1 MDNFP
6 AYKTISTADLI
17 PYARNSRTHSDA
29 QVAKLAASIRE
40 FGFLNPIIVDGQ
52 KGIIAG
58 HGRVMAAQK
67 LGMDKL
73 PCIEADHLTDAQRR
87 AYVIAD
93 NRMALDA
100 GWDDDLLKVELKDLD
115 AVGFDLTLTGFDL
128 TEINSLFDVDDSNED
143 LPEQQDLNAT
153 FEVAV
158 ECEDETQQETVFNLL
173 TKEGYK
179 CRILTM

>member
-1 MDNFP
+1 
-6 AYKTISTADLI
+6 
-17 PYARNSRTHSDA
+17 
-29 QVAKLAASIRE
+29 
-40 FGFLNPIIVDGQ
+40 
-52 KGIIAG
+52 
-58 HGRVMAAQK
+58 
-67 LGMDKL
+67 
-73 PCIEADHLTDAQRR
+73 
-87 AYVIAD
+87 
-93 NRMALDA
+93 
-100 GWDDDLLKVELKDLD
+100 LKDLD